1 MPLTKLYA
9 QPVASQ
15 PHEPYTTAPEVARPL
30 LLCEVREHSPEIQ
43 HLLTQFLLPVE
54 LMVGFGID
62 PITWRNRQ
70 GKMMVH
76 VAWAEDGHVW
86 GLRLLNDIDPRDPLI
101 EFEMADTVFGRI
113 TITWIEVNDPR
124 APRFDTDVMPDGRNT
139 LRGTACRHL
148 EAEIAAMLAG
158 LAPGQVRR
166 GLGLVSQLLD
176 DVEQFMA
183 ALQHHEYE
191 VEPLYYHNAILFER
205 YGFQYV
211 RGQALMERIH
221 AGFAP
226 DGDLTQR
233 LDGSS
238 PFRRPELAGTIR
250 GRSWAIHDGI
260 LDEPWEHVKM
270 IKRIGVRAGLDT
282 APGIPF

>member
-1 MPLTKLYA
+1 MPSTKLYA

-15 PHEPYTTAPEVARPL
+15 PHRPCTTAPEVARPIPL
-30 LLCEVREHSPEIQ
+30 HAVRAFSPEIQ

-54 LMVGFGID
+54 VMVRFGIN
-62 PITWRNRQ
+62 PITWRNRENE
-70 GKMMVH
+70 MMVH

-86 GLRLLNDIDPRDPLI
+86 GLRLLNDIDRRDPLI
-101 EFEMADTVFGRI
+101 ELEMADTVFGRI
-113 TITWIEVNDPR
+113 AVTWIGVNDPR
-124 APRFDTDVMPDGRNT
+124 APRFQTDAMPDGRTT

-148 EAEIAAMLAG
+148 EAETAAMLAG

-166 GLGLVSQLLD
+166 GLGLVSPLLD

-183 ALQHHEYE
+183 ALQHEEYE

-226 DGDLTQR
+226 GGDLRRR

-238 PFRRPELAGTIR
+238 PFRRPELAETIR

-260 LDEPWEHVKM
+260 LDEPWEHVKL

-282 APGIPF
+282 APGVPF

>member
-9 QPVASQ
+9 QPVPSQ
-15 PHEPYTTAPEVARPL
+15 PHTPCATAPDVARPML
-30 LLCEVREHSPEIQ
+30 LREVRERPPEIQ

-54 LMVGFGID
+54 VMVRFGID
-62 PITWRNRQ
+62 PITWRNRE
-70 GKMMVH
+70 GVMMVH
-76 VAWAEDGHVW
+76 VAWAEEGHVW

-113 TITWIEVNDPR
+113 EVTWIGINDPR
-124 APRFDTDVMPDGRNT
+124 APRFDTDITPDGRNT
-139 LRGTACRHL
+139 LRGTACRHI
-148 EAEIAAMLAG
+148 EAEAAAMLAG

-183 ALQHHEYE
+183 ALQQYEYE
-191 VEPLYYHNAILFER
+191 VEPLYYHNAVLFER

-211 RGQALMERIH
+211 RGQGLMERIH

-226 DGDLTQR
+226 DGDLTRR
-233 LDGSS
+233 LDGST
-238 PFRRPELAGTIR
+238 PFRRPELAQTIR
-250 GRSWAIHDGI
+250 GRSWAIHDGV
-260 LDEPWEHVKM
+260 LDEPWQHVKM
-270 IKRIGVRAGLDT
+270 IKRIGVRAGVDT
-282 APGIPF
+282 APGVPF